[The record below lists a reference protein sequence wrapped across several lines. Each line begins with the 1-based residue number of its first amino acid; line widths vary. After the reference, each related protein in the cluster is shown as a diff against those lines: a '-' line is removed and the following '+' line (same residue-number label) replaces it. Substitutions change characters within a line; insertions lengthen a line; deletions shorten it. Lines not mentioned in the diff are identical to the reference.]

1 MTTFHSRRDG
11 AVGARKAVAVP
22 RTGLLYLN
30 TQKRR
35 LYCLN
40 EIARQLVAEGIPI
53 HAADLERQPLL
64 TLDGEPVTSSD
75 LPLVNAWRKN
85 EPREA
90 TFVLHRAN
98 TPVQHIHWSA
108 APMSDEED
116 NVVGVSAS
124 LTVALPEPDWQ
135 VMAGLAHDLRTPL
148 QALRL
153 LVPLLEETALPAE
166 ARDLTDRIRSAVER
180 GMSVGLDLLEWC
192 RGPTQNGRRI
202 TNAWFPLAQLLRGIA
217 TEHQAGA
224 ESKNIRLHAEFHAT
238 DGWEIFSDS
247 VRLGRLLANLLS
259 NAIRYTS
266 SGRVQFTA
274 VWRTPSD
281 SLPPALVLKVID
293 TGAGISVEDQESIF
307 LPFER
312 GRAGKEGDSGGS
324 GVGLSVVDRLV
335 DELGL
340 TLDVFSEY
348 GHGSSFE
355 VIVPE
360 KKLRRAP
367 NGQV

>member
-1 MTTFHSRRDG
+1 MATFHSRREG
-11 AVGARKAVAVP
+11 AAGSRKVASAP
-22 RTGLLYLN
+22 RTGLLFLN

-40 EIARQLVAEGIPI
+40 DIARQLIAEGIPVN
-53 HAADLERQPLL
+53 ADDLQRQPLR
-64 TLDGEPVTSSD
+64 TPEGDPVSGDD
-75 LPLVNAWRKN
+75 LPLTAAWREN

-90 TFVLHRAN
+90 TFVLQRTN
-98 TPVQHIHWSA
+98 CPLQQIHWTA
-108 APMSDEED
+108 APLSDESEK
-116 NVVGVSAS
+116 VVGVSAS
-124 LTVALPEPDWQ
+124 VTVSMPEPDWQ

-153 LVPLLEETALPAE
+153 LVPLLEETSLPSD
-166 ARDLTDRIRSAVER
+166 ARELTERIRSAAER

-202 TNAWFPLAQLLRGIA
+202 TNAWFPLGPFLRGIA
-217 TEHQAGA
+217 SEHRVSA
-224 ESKNIRLHAEFHAT
+224 ESKNIRLHSDFHAA
-238 DGWEIFSDS
+238 DGWEFCSDA

-259 NAIRYTS
+259 NAVRYTS
-266 SGRVQFTA
+266 AGRVQFTA
-274 VWRTPSD
+274 VWRSPSD
-281 SLPPALVLKVID
+281 SLPPALVLRVVD
-293 TGAGISVEDQESIF
+293 TGVGISVEDQESIF

-312 GRAGKEGDSGGS
+312 GRAGKESDSGGS

-335 DELGL
+335 DELAL

-355 VIVPE
+355 VILPE
-360 KKLRRAP
+360 SKLRRLES
-367 NGQV
+367 